1 MQEFKVGQKV
11 TIGPN
16 SIDVE
21 VGTVFTVVENL
32 KVKGVWIDV
41 RDKEVMLKYV
51 HKGLQNCF
59 ADFTLYVED
68 KPKRFQVGDRVIS
81 TKNTPSVPEGFVGY
95 IVKNDQSNYEYAVE
109 SLGHTEYFNEDE
121 LELLSASKEKMQE
134 LKDLTDKIDKVP
146 PSDYAFLT
154 YGPKSGKEEHT
165 GGSVDYYKVFVA
177 NPTTLEQP
185 YYAEAN
191 DIIESLG
198 LTFAEGNLLKAVWR
212 IAADRNGKKKK
223 GNNSIYDAEKLVF
236 FAERVLAQEKAK

>member
-11 TIGPN
+11 KLLVGYYGSEIGGPYEGD
-16 SIDVE
+16 ILE
-21 VGTVFTVVENL
+21 VKDRCDSAGY
-32 KVKGVWIDV
+32 WIDTKTV
-41 RDKEVMLKYV
+41 ALSDVTEREFEL
-51 HKGLQNCF
+51 
-59 ADFTLYVED
+59 VEE
-68 KPKRFQVGDRVIS
+68 KAKRFCIGDKVIS
-81 TKNTPSVPEGFVGY
+81 TRDTPSIPEGFVGY
-95 IVKNDQSNYEYAVE
+95 IVENDQSNYEYAVKDNN
-109 SLGHTEYFNEDE
+109 GHTEYFNEDE

-146 PSDYAFLT
+146 PSDYEFLT
-154 YGPKSGKEEHT
+154 YGPSLGKEEHT
-165 GGSVDYYKVFVA
+165 GGSVNYYKVYVT

-223 GNNSIYDAEKLVF
+223 GNNSVYDAEKLVF
-236 FAERVLAQEKAK
+236 FAERVLAQEKGK